1 MMALFTMM
9 AFWLAAILLVTY
21 SIALILVGHG
31 AAPLALLLVWGD
43 PADMLPGQVLSW
55 ASIVGLVFVTIWF
68 RHDPLKLAIWQLTA
82 SIFLYLSWFV
92 FAYLAVEPSVL
103 WSSSHRV
110 GSISGGIRGRC
121 RDTHPTN
128 RATAQRAPSCLELV
142 RLSRTRCHERR

>member
-1 MMALFTMM
+1 MI

-21 SIALILVGHG
+21 SIALIIAGHG

-43 PADMLPGQVLSW
+43 PDYWLPGRVLGW
-55 ASIVGLVFVTIWF
+55 ASIIGLVSVTVVF
-68 RHDPLKLAIWQLTA
+68 RHAPLMLAVWQLTA
-82 SIFLYLSWFV
+82 SIFLYVSWFV

-103 WSSSHRV
+103 WNSLLIV

-128 RATAQRAPSCLELV
+128 RATAQRASSCLELV
-142 RLSRTRCHERR
+142 SLLSRTRCHERR